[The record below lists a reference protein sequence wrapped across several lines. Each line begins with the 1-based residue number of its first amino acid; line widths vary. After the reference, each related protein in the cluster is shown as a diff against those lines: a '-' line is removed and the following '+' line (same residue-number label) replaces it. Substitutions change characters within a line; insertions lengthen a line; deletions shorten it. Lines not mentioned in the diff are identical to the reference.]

1 MRALTCAD
9 GSMAVPF
16 NSLPSELAHIDGAH
30 TEGLG
35 CAGAL
40 SRSMVG
46 TESYMAPEVVQK
58 QQHDASVDY
67 WSFGVLLFEMLTGD
81 LPYRHKQKKK
91 MLEMIA
97 QAKKPKFPKFLGS
110 VSRTANRQAAFP
122 LGKICLRMVL
132 GCVLFVCTSGLIS
145 ADSVRSGG
153 GGDHQAADEQA
164 PLRSPNRRR
173 PQAPPILC
181 RHGLEEAAG
190 AGAGAAAR
198 AGGRRRTPRH
208 LVIPTRAP
216 LTKLGLL

>member
-1 MRALTCAD
+1 MLMDPWLCLAN
-9 GSMAVPF
+9 P
-16 NSLPSELAHIDGAH
+16 LPSELAQTDGAY

-122 LGKICLRMVL
+122 SARSASGWCWAVL
-132 GCVLFVCTSGLIS
+132 
-145 ADSVRSGG
+145 SVRLRVWS
-153 GGDHQAADEQA
+153 HQRRLCA
-164 PLRSPNRRR
+164 LRRR
-173 PQAPPILC
+173 WGSSSC
-181 RHGLEEAAG
+181 
-190 AGAGAAAR
+190 
-198 AGGRRRTPRH
+198 
-208 LVIPTRAP
+208 
-216 LTKLGLL
+216 

>member
-1 MRALTCAD
+1 
-9 GSMAVPF
+9 MAVPCD
-16 NSLPSELAHIDGAH
+16 SPPSELAQ

-110 VSRTANRQAAFP
+110 VSRTANRQAAF
-122 LGKICLRMVL
+122 
-132 GCVLFVCTSGLIS
+132 
-145 ADSVRSGG
+145 SVRLRVWS
-153 GGDHQAADEQA
+153 HQRRLCA
-164 PLRSPNRRR
+164 LRRR
-173 PQAPPILC
+173 WGSSSC
-181 RHGLEEAAG
+181 
-190 AGAGAAAR
+190 
-198 AGGRRRTPRH
+198 
-208 LVIPTRAP
+208 
-216 LTKLGLL
+216 

>member
-1 MRALTCAD
+1 
-9 GSMAVPF
+9 MAVPF
-16 NSLPSELAHIDGAH
+16 DSPPSELAHTDGAH

-58 QQHDASVDY
+58 HQHDASVDY

-122 LGKICLRMVL
+122 SARSASGWCWAVL
-132 GCVLFVCTSGLIS
+132 
-145 ADSVRSGG
+145 SVRLRVWS
-153 GGDHQAADEQA
+153 HQRRLCA
-164 PLRSPNRRR
+164 LRRR
-173 PQAPPILC
+173 WGSSSC
-181 RHGLEEAAG
+181 
-190 AGAGAAAR
+190 
-198 AGGRRRTPRH
+198 
-208 LVIPTRAP
+208 
-216 LTKLGLL
+216 